1 MSNAWP
7 LDLPWDSQ
15 FKNVLNFE
23 YGDCSVPLG
32 TQIGQDTWGQGDAC
46 VPALPGSL
54 KFKEQLKN
62 KEVQMKRAT
71 VDAFA
76 NLFNTG
82 GYTKAPVGGKA
93 DSQPPLVPV
102 PAQSENFYVEKARR
116 YLRQQ
121 PHILMGVFFSD
132 RNINHIRQRIVD
144 EVNKAKGIQMKLPLM
159 DHLFQY
165 MIKAYVYDQNFTG
178 SICFVNFK
186 SQDNVKDKIAQL
198 NTQVIQEYTSNLMSQ
213 MDMYT
218 QYYKDAST
226 TSWSPLEL
234 PTLAT
239 MKGSRVLEQNT
250 GFTPGNSEGVASYNT
265 RNTLI

>member
-1 MSNAWP
+1 MSKPWP
-7 LDLPWDSQ
+7 LDLPWNSQ
-15 FKNVLNFE
+15 FENLLDFQ
-23 YGDCSVPLG
+23 YGNCSVPLG
-32 TQIGQDTWGQGDAC
+32 TQIGQDMWGQGDSC
-46 VPALPGSL
+46 QPALPGSHRY
-54 KFKEQLKN
+54 KEQVKN
-62 KEVQMKRAT
+62 KEKQMKRAT
-71 VDAFA
+71 IQAFST
-76 NLFNTG
+76 LFNNG
-82 GYTKAPVGGKA
+82 GYTKAPIGGQA
-93 DSQPPLVPV
+93 DTQPPHTPV
-102 PAQSENFYVEKARR
+102 PAQSENFYVEQARR

-132 RNINHIRQRIVD
+132 RNINHIRERIVG
-144 EVNKAKGIQMKLPLM
+144 EINKAKGIQMKLPLM

-165 MIKAYVYDQNFTG
+165 MIKAYAYDQNFTG

-186 SQDNVKDKIAQL
+186 TQDSVKDKIAQL

-218 QYYKDAST
+218 HYYKDSST

-234 PTLAT
+234 PTLTT

-250 GFTPGNSEGVASYNT
+250 GFTPGDSQSIASYNT